1 MKMKTMAL
9 QVPSERL
16 VKARRLFTLL
26 LLLFMMQTGHAQ
38 SDTQHLVVWQKG
50 GQKVYFDL
58 AEEPRTTFENGLLVI
73 TTNTVQTT
81 YQLSNIIR
89 YTYEGHIPHIGPTGI
104 NSRDVVFR
112 QGNDQMAF
120 DGLPDGTTL
129 EVYSLDGKK
138 LFTKQALGGQRTVL
152 SLASHPAGTYV
163 VKVGDATY
171 KFLKR

>member
-1 MKMKTMAL
+1 MKRKL
-9 QVPSERL
+9 I
-16 VKARRLFTLL
+16 LFALL
-26 LLLFMMQTGHAQ
+26 LTLTTGVWAQ
-38 SDTQHLVVWQKG
+38 GVTQRLVVWQKSG
-50 GQKVYFDL
+50 EKVYFDL
-58 AEEPRTTFENGLLVI
+58 TEEPETTFEGTKLVI
-73 TTNTVQTT
+73 KTNTTT
-81 YQLSNIIR
+81 VYYQLENVLR
-89 YTYEGHIPHIGPTGI
+89 YTYEGTMMATDGPKLKPGEV
-104 NSRDVVFR
+104 RFL
-112 QGNDQMAF
+112 QGSDQMAF